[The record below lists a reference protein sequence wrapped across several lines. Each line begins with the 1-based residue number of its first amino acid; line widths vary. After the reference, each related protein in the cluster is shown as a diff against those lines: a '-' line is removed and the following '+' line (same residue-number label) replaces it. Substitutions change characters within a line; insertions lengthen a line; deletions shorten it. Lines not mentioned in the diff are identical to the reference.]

1 MLIDKNSL
9 IINGV
14 YMAQYLTQIE
24 YGWNKMWG
32 PDSGRNMK
40 AKMSGTFLGVVPK
53 FKLTFRKLTQAEI
66 ELLAPILDTAWQQ
79 TTYYDPVKRQNLTI
93 ETYTGDWETLQKS
106 VFVNVAKAAESFN
119 ISVIATEPR
128 DD

>member
-1 MLIDKNSL
+1 MLINANSL

-24 YGWNKMWG
+24 FGWNKMWG
-32 PDSGRNMK
+32 PDTGRNMK

-66 ELLAPILDTAWQQ
+66 ETLAPILDTAWQT
-79 TTYYDPVKRQNLTI
+79 TTYYDPVLHRNETI
-93 ETYTGDWETLQKS
+93 TTYTGDWETSQKS
-106 VFVNVAKAAESFN
+106 IFANVAKAAESFS
-119 ISVIATEPR
+119 ISIIGTEPR
-128 DD
+128 DI

>member
-40 AKMSGTFLGVVPK
+40 AKMSGTFLGVIPK

>member
-1 MLIDKNSL
+1 
-9 IINGV
+9 
-14 YMAQYLTQIE
+14 
-24 YGWNKMWG
+24 MWG

-40 AKMSGTFLGVVPK
+40 AKMSGTFLGVIPK

>member
-9 IINGV
+9 IINGI

-32 PDSGRNMK
+32 PDTGRNMK
-40 AKMSGTFLGVVPK
+40 AKMTGTYLGVVPK
-53 FKLTFRKLTQAEI
+53 IKLTFRKLTQAEI
-66 ELLAPILDTAWQQ
+66 ETIAPILDTAWQT

-93 ETYTGDWETLQKS
+93 ETYTGDWETLQKA
-106 VFVNVAKAAESFN
+106 VFVNVAKAAESFT